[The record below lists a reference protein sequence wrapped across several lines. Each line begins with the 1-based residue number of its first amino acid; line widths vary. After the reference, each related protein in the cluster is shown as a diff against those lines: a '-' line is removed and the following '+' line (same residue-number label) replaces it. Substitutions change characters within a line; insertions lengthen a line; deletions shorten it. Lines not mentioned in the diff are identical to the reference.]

1 MLFNSLSFIVFLVI
15 VLTLYYSKIF
25 NWTNKKRML
34 LLASYVFYGLWNPP
48 LVVLLWISTVV
59 DWTAGRKL
67 AVIENQRKRKLWLL
81 LSMFVNLGF
90 LAFFK
95 YGNFLLENFTL
106 LVNAIG
112 WDFKPLPMDIIL
124 PMGISFYTFQTMS
137 YTIDM
142 YYKKTKPYTGIEPA
156 RTFLDFALYVTFFPQ
171 LVAGPIV
178 RAKDLITQFY
188 EPKKATVKQF
198 LWGLFLLTIGLF
210 QKVVLADTLLSGTAD
225 DVFGAKDIL
234 NSVDA
239 WMGTLAFSGQIFFD
253 FAGYSTCAIGIALM
267 LGIILP
273 DNFKYPYASI
283 GFSDLWRRWHISLS
297 SWLRDYLY
305 IPLGG
310 NRHGI
315 TRMYVALVLTMLLG
329 GLWHGAAWT
338 FVVWGALH
346 GSYLII
352 ERLLKNVV
360 KIKINAWNGIL
371 LALLTYTCVNIT
383 WVFFRAREFGTAK
396 NLITSMFF
404 MNEDG
409 EKILQYIDILKVSIV
424 ITLLFICHWIMR
436 NTSMKEMSTKV
447 NPWVFGIFWA
457 FLFFA
462 IIISQGSGEQFIYFQ
477 F

>member
-1 MLFNSLSFIVFLVI
+1 MLFNSLSFVVFLVI
-15 VLTLYYSKIF
+15 VLVLYYAKLF

-48 LVVLLWISTVV
+48 LVILLWISTMV
-59 DWTAGRKL
+59 DWTAGNKL
-67 AVIENQRKRKLWLL
+67 AVEQNQRKRKLWLL
-81 LSMFVNLGF
+81 LSLFVNLGF

-95 YGNFLLENFTL
+95 YRDFLLDNFTAV
-106 LVNAIG
+106 VNTYG
-112 WDFKPLPMDIIL
+112 YGYQTQPMDIIL

-142 YYKKTKPYTGIEPA
+142 YNRKIEPA
-156 RTFLDFALYVTFFPQ
+156 KTFLDFALYVTFFPQ

-188 EPKKATVKQF
+188 EEKRATVNQF
-198 LWGLFLLTIGLF
+198 FWGIFLLTIGLF
-210 QKVVLADTLLSGTAD
+210 QKIVLADTLLSDTSDA
-225 DVFGAKDIL
+225 VFGSKSIL
-234 NSVDA
+234 HGLDA
-239 WMGTLAFSGQIFFD
+239 WVGTLAFSGQIFFD

-297 SWLRDYLY
+297 TWLRDYLY

-310 NRHGI
+310 NKFGI
-315 TRMYVALVLTMLLG
+315 ARMYAALMITMLLG

-346 GSYLII
+346 GIYLVI
-352 ERLLKNVV
+352 ERILRSKIQLKL
-360 KIKINAWNGIL
+360 NAVNGIF
-371 LALLTYTCVNIT
+371 LALLTYILVNFT
-383 WVFFRAREFGTAK
+383 WVFFRAREFSTAK
-396 NLITSMFF
+396 NMITSMLFL
-404 MNEDG
+404 NGEG
-409 EKILQYIDILKVSIV
+409 EKLIETFDVIKVLV
-424 ITLLFICHWIMR
+424 LITLLFICHWIMR
-436 NTSMKEMSTKV
+436 DTSMKDVAIKTQ
-447 NPWVFGIFWA
+447 PWLLGIVWA
-457 FLFFA
+457 IMLFL
-462 IIISQGSGEQFIYFQ
+462 IVISQGSGEQFIYFQ